1 MPHEAPMTVERP
13 TWMLAEFAAGLDYD
27 RLPGDVRGQLGDFF
41 LDYLRVASMGARA
54 PWSKWARD
62 FVAQRGGTGKS
73 YVLFSAERIDP
84 VSAAFLNCTYAG
96 SIDSD
101 DTHVGAMLHAGCI
114 AFSAALAVGQ
124 QIGASGR
131 DVMSAV
137 AAGYEAM
144 IRIAL
149 SVQPSHFAR
158 GFQSTATCG
167 GFAAATAAAHLLFT
181 GEDRPRR
188 IAETLGLVAS
198 RSAGLAQFYRSGS
211 TVKRIHAAWAAEA
224 GVGAA
229 LLASSGFSGPTDI
242 LEGSEG
248 FARAYA
254 DEVDFTPLADGL
266 GSTYRLCEVMVKAHS
281 CSARVQAAAEGALS
295 LCQELGIGPADIARV
310 RVGIPAVIEGRLTH
324 AHPVDV
330 QAAQMSLPFT
340 VALACSR
347 AAEAGPGFSLTIEDY
362 ESGLADPAITELSGR
377 VSCQVEEELNALTTA
392 EAVPA
397 RLTLTLAS
405 GEEHSIYVKAPMGS
419 AARPF
424 THADHVARF
433 ERELRRRIPA
443 ENCARLIAWAED
455 FASLDDVNEI
465 GRVLGGYVFPAGSR
479 GGGLSP
485 P

>member
-1 MPHEAPMTVERP
+1 MTVERP
-13 TWMLAEFAAGLDYD
+13 TWMLAEFAADVEYA
-27 RLPGDVRGQLGDFF
+27 RLPDEVRRQLGDFF
-41 LDYLRVASMGARA
+41 LDYLRVASMGERA
-54 PWSKWARD
+54 PWSGWARD
-62 FVAQRGGTGKS
+62 FVATHGGTGKS
-73 YVLFSAERIDP
+73 YVLFSPARNDP

-101 DTHVGAMLHAGCI
+101 DTHVGAMLHAGSI

-124 QIGASGR
+124 HIGAAGK
-131 DVMSAV
+131 DVIAAV

-167 GFAAATAAAHLLFT
+167 GFAAATSAAHLLFT
-181 GEDRPRR
+181 DEDRPRR

-211 TVKRIHAAWAAEA
+211 TVKRIHAAWGAEA

-266 GSTYRLCEVMVKAHS
+266 GATFRLSEVMVKAHS

-295 LCQELGIGPADIARV
+295 LCQDMGLGPADIARV
-310 RVGIPAVIEGRLTH
+310 RVDIPAVIKGRLTH
-324 AHPVDV
+324 PHPVDI

-340 VALACSR
+340 VALACAS

-362 ESGLADPAITELSGR
+362 ESGLADTAITDLAGR
-377 VSCQVEEELNALTTA
+377 VDCEVDEEMNAITTA

-397 RLTLTLAS
+397 RLTLTLTS
-405 GEEHSIYVKAPMGS
+405 SEEHSIYVAAPLGS
-419 AARPF
+419 PSRPF

-433 ERELRRRIPA
+433 ENELHRRLPA

-455 FASLDDVNEI
+455 FTSLSDVNEI
-465 GRVLGGYVFPAGSR
+465 GRTLIGEP
-479 GGGLSP
+479 
-485 P
+485 

>member
-1 MPHEAPMTVERP
+1 MTVERP
-13 TWMLAEFAAGLDYD
+13 TWMLAEFTAGLDYD
-27 RLPGDVRGQLGDFF
+27 RLPGDVRRRLGDFF
-41 LDYLRVASMGARA
+41 LDYLRVASMGERA
-54 PWSKWARD
+54 PWSGWARD
-62 FVAQRGGTGKS
+62 FVATHGGTGEA
-73 YVLFSAERIDP
+73 YVLFSTERIDP
-84 VSAAFLNCTYAG
+84 VSAAFLNCTFAG
-96 SIDSD
+96 GIDSD
-101 DTHVGAMLHAGCI
+101 DTHVGAMGHAGCI

-124 QIGASGR
+124 QIGAPGK
-131 DVMSAV
+131 DVLTAV

-181 GEDRPRR
+181 GEDRCRR

-229 LLASSGFSGPTDI
+229 LLARSGFSGPTDI

-295 LCQELGIGPADIARV
+295 LCQDLGIGPADIARV
-310 RVGIPAVIEGRLTH
+310 LIGIPAVIEGRLTH
-324 AHPVDV
+324 PDPVDV

-340 VALACSR
+340 VALACAR
-347 AAEAGPGFSLTIEDY
+347 AAEAGPGFSLTVEDY
-362 ESGLADPAITELSGR
+362 QGGLADAAITELSGR
-377 VSCQVEEELNALTTA
+377 VSCEVEEEMNALTSA
-392 EAVPA
+392 DSVPA

-405 GEEHSIYVKAPMGS
+405 GEEHSIYVAAPKGS
-419 AARPF
+419 ATRPF

-433 ERELRRRIPA
+433 EAELRRRIPA

-455 FASLDDVNEI
+455 FASVGDVTEI
-465 GRVLGGYVFPAGSR
+465 GRALGGGPNA
-479 GGGLSP
+479 
-485 P
+485 

>member
-1 MPHEAPMTVERP
+1 MTVERP

-27 RLPGDVRGQLGDFF
+27 RLPDDIRGRLGDFF
-41 LDYLRVASMGARA
+41 LDYLRVASMGERA
-54 PWSKWARD
+54 PWSGWARD
-62 FVAQRGGTGKS
+62 FVAQNAGTGKAC
-73 YVLFSAERIDP
+73 VLFSPERVDP
-84 VSAAFLNCTYAG
+84 VSAAFLNCTFAG

-124 QIGASGR
+124 HTGASGR
-131 DVMSAV
+131 DVIAAV

-149 SVQPSHFAR
+149 SIQPSHFAR

-181 GEDRPRR
+181 GEDRTRR

-198 RSAGLAQFYRSGS
+198 RAAGLAQFYRSGS
-211 TVKRIHAAWAAEA
+211 TVKRIHAAWGAEA

-229 LLASSGFSGPTDI
+229 LLAQSGFSGPTDI

-266 GSTYRLCEVMVKAHS
+266 GSDFRLNEVMVKAHS
-281 CSARVQAAAEGALS
+281 CSARVQAAAEGALA
-295 LCQELGIGPADIARV
+295 LCREKGIAPADIAKV
-310 RVGIPAVIEGRLTH
+310 VIGIPAVIKGRLTH
-324 AHPVDV
+324 ARPVDV

-340 VALACSR
+340 VALACAR
-347 AAEAGPGFSLTIEDY
+347 AAHAGPGFSITVEDY
-362 ESGLADPAITELSGR
+362 QRALADEAIMALAGR
-377 VSCQVEEELNALTTA
+377 VECQVEEAMNAITTA
-392 EAVPA
+392 ESVPA

-405 GEEHSIYVKAPMGS
+405 GEELGTYVEAPLGS
-419 AARPF
+419 PSRPF
-424 THADHVARF
+424 THADHLARF
-433 ERELRRRIPA
+433 ENELQRRLPA
-443 ENCARLIAWAED
+443 ENRARLIAWAED
-455 FASLDDVNEI
+455 FAALEDVNEI
-465 GRVLGGYVFPAGSR
+465 GRALAGEAKA
-479 GGGLSP
+479 
-485 P
+485 

>member
-1 MPHEAPMTVERP
+1 MTIERP
-13 TWMLAEFAAGLDYD
+13 TSMLAEFAAGLNYD
-27 RLPGDVRGQLGDFF
+27 RLPDEVRGQLGDFF
-41 LDYLRVASMGARA
+41 LDYLRVAAMGERA
-54 PWSKWARD
+54 PWSGWARD
-62 FVAQRGGTGKS
+62 FVAAHGGTGKA
-73 YVLFSAERIDP
+73 YVLFSPERIDP
-84 VSAAFLNCTYAG
+84 VSAAFLNCTFAG

-101 DTHVGAMLHAGCI
+101 DTHVGAMLHAGSI

-124 QIGASGR
+124 HIGASGK
-131 DVMSAV
+131 DVIAAV

-181 GEDRPRR
+181 GEDRPQR
-188 IAETLGLVAS
+188 IAETIGLVAS
-198 RSAGLAQFYRSGS
+198 RSGGLAQFYRSGS
-211 TVKRIHAAWAAEA
+211 TVKRIHAAWGAEA

-229 LLASSGFSGPTDI
+229 LLARSGFSGPTDI

-266 GSTYRLCEVMVKAHS
+266 GATYRLSEVMVKAHS
-281 CSARVQAAAEGALS
+281 CSARVQAAAEGALA
-295 LCQELGIGPADIARV
+295 LCQDKGIGPADIARV
-310 RVGIPAVIEGRLTH
+310 RVDIPAVIKGRLTH
-324 AHPVDV
+324 PHPVDI

-340 VALACSR
+340 VALASAR

-362 ESGLADPAITELSGR
+362 ESGLADAAVTDLAGR
-377 VSCQVEEELNALTTA
+377 IDCVVNEEMNALTDA

-397 RLTLTLAS
+397 RLTLTLTS

-419 AARPF
+419 TSRPF

-433 ERELRRRIPA
+433 ENQLRRRIRA
-443 ENCARLIAWAED
+443 ENCALLIAWSED
-455 FASLDDVNEI
+455 FASLKDVNEI
-465 GRVLGGYVFPAGSR
+465 GRT
-479 GGGLSP
+479 LSGDP
-485 P
+485 L

>member
-1 MPHEAPMTVERP
+1 MPSVTQITVERP
-13 TWMLAEFAAGLDYD
+13 TWMLAEFIAGVEYG
-27 RLPGDVRGQLGDFF
+27 RLPIEVRGQLGDFF
-41 LDYLRVASMGARA
+41 LDYLRVASMGERM
-54 PWSKWARD
+54 PWSGWARD
-62 FVAQRGGTGKS
+62 FVAAHGGTGKA
-73 YVLFSAERIDP
+73 YVLFSPQRIDP

-96 SIDSD
+96 GIDSD

-131 DVMSAV
+131 DVIAAV

-167 GFAAATAAAHLLFT
+167 GFAAAAAAAHLLFT

-229 LLASSGFSGPTDI
+229 LLAQSGFSGPTDI

-266 GSTYRLCEVMVKAHS
+266 GRTYRLCEVMVKAHS

-295 LCQELGIGPADIARV
+295 LCRELGIGPADIARV

-340 VALACSR
+340 VALACAR
-347 AAEAGPGFSLTIEDY
+347 AAKAGPGFSLGVEDY

-377 VSCQVEEELNALTTA
+377 VGCQVEEELNALTTA

-405 GEEHSIYVKAPMGS
+405 GQEHSIYVAAPMGS
-419 AARPF
+419 PSCPF

-433 ERELRRRIPA
+433 EDELRRRIPA
-443 ENCARLIAWAED
+443 ENCARLIAWSED
-455 FASLDDVNEI
+455 FASLGDVNEI
-465 GRVLGGYVFPAGSR
+465 GRTLR
-479 GGGLSP
+479 GENP
-485 P
+485 T

>member
-1 MPHEAPMTVERP
+1 MTVERP
-13 TWMLAEFAAGLDYD
+13 TWMLAEFTAGLDYD
-27 RLPGDVRGQLGDFF
+27 RLPGDVRRQLGDFF
-41 LDYLRVASMGARA
+41 LDYLRVASMGERA
-54 PWSKWARD
+54 PWSGWARD
-62 FVAQRGGTGKS
+62 FVATHGGTGEA
-73 YVLFSAERIDP
+73 YVLFSTERIDP
-84 VSAAFLNCTYAG
+84 VSAAFLNCTFAG
-96 SIDSD
+96 GIDSD
-101 DTHVGAMLHAGCI
+101 DTHVGAMGHAGCI

-124 QIGASGR
+124 QIGAPGR

-167 GFAAATAAAHLLFT
+167 GFAASSAAAHLLFT
-181 GEDRPRR
+181 GEDRCRR

-229 LLASSGFSGPTDI
+229 LLARSGFSGPTDI

-295 LCQELGIGPADIARV
+295 LCRDLAIGPADIARV

-324 AHPVDV
+324 PHPVDV
-330 QAAQMSLPFT
+330 QAAQMSLPFP
-340 VALACSR
+340 VALACAR
-347 AAEAGPGFSLTIEDY
+347 AAEAGPGFSLTVEDY
-362 ESGLADPAITELSGR
+362 QGGLADAAITELSRR
-377 VSCQVEEELNALTTA
+377 VSCEVEEEMNALSSA
-392 EAVPA
+392 DSVPA

-405 GEEHSIYVKAPMGS
+405 GEEHSIYVAAPLGS
-419 AARPF
+419 ATRPF

-433 ERELRRRIPA
+433 EAELGGRIPA

-455 FASLDDVNEI
+455 FGSVGDVTEI
-465 GRVLGGYVFPAGSR
+465 GRALGGGPNA
-479 GGGLSP
+479 
-485 P
+485 

>member
-13 TWMLAEFAAGLDYD
+13 TWRLAEFIAGLDYD
-27 RLPGDVRGQLGDFF
+27 RLPAEVRHRLGDFF

-54 PWSKWARD
+54 DWSGWARN
-62 FVAQRGGTGKS
+62 FVATHGGAGKA
-73 YVLFSAERIDP
+73 YVLFSPERIDP

-96 SIDSD
+96 GIDSD

-124 QIGASGR
+124 QIGAPGR

-167 GFAAATAAAHLLFT
+167 GFAASSAAAHLLFT
-181 GEDRPRR
+181 GEDRCRR

-229 LLASSGFSGPTDI
+229 LLAQSGFSGPTDI

-254 DEVDFTPLADGL
+254 DEVDFTPLTDGL

-295 LCQELGIGPADIARV
+295 LCRDLAIGPADIARV

-324 AHPVDV
+324 PHPVDV

-340 VALACSR
+340 VALASAR
-347 AAEAGPGFSLTIEDY
+347 AAEAGAGFSLTVEDY
-362 ESGLADPAITELSGR
+362 QSGLADAAIMGLAGR
-377 VSCQVEEELNALTTA
+377 VNCEIEEEMNALTTA

-405 GEEHSIYVKAPMGS
+405 GEEHSIYVAAPMGS

-424 THADHVARF
+424 SHADHAARF
-433 ERELRRRIPA
+433 EHELRRRIPA

-465 GRVLGGYVFPAGSR
+465 GQA
-479 GGGLSP
+479 LSGEP
-485 P
+485 NA